1 VVSLGISTD
10 PLYRRRCLFQLKIP
24 DLATVGPLLPLAPLA
39 LVPLAPLALVPLAP
53 GALGPLAPLAL
64 VPLAPGEL
72 GPLAPLAPFKPLAPL
87 ALLAPLVAYT
97 SCCSSNPIAVT
108 NVIAEPMN
116 NVIAF
121 GCFVKSF
128 N

>member
-1 VVSLGISTD
+1 MVSLGIGTD
-10 PLYRRRCLFQLKIP
+10 PLYRRRCHFQLKIP

-53 GALGPLAPLAL
+53 LAL
-64 VPLAPGEL
+64 V
-72 GPLAPLAPFKPLAPL
+72 
-87 ALLAPLVAYT
+87 LLAPLVAYT